1 MVLAIGVHAV
11 PADVANRVEKYC
23 YTKLVSCASK
33 DHALVALAGATN
45 GILTSDSLHT
55 EDS

>member
-45 GILTSDSLHT
+45 GIFTSDSLHT